1 MFLWDPSFSSQFS
14 AVVGPMQERLALPP
28 ATPQIAG
35 LARKLKLTDV
45 TADCLPTFDLT
56 TVFVGHSSPHVVA
69 AVPLEPAARI
79 VRMYPSL
86 PAPFGERLTGFDAEV
101 VE

>member
-1 MFLWDPSFSSQFS
+1 
-14 AVVGPMQERLALPP
+14 MQERLPLSP

-35 LARKLKLTDV
+35 LACELKLTDV
-45 TADCLPTFDLT
+45 TADCLPPFDLT
-56 TVFVGHSSPHVVA
+56 TVFIGHSSPQIVA

-79 VRMYPSL
+79 IRMYPSL
-86 PAPFGERLTGFDAEV
+86 PAPLGERLTGFDAEV